1 MQKKALA
8 DEPAGIVGEV
18 YEKPRGSCGLEGSD
32 SGDHI
37 DLELFDIII
46 LKGSYKQLL
55 AINNT
60 TVKIIEQL
68 TTPVMP
74 SGRTYETISIA
85 LLFTG
90 DKVGW
95 YWDGNPT
102 AFDGESMAPLARS
115 LVKDRRVSDVDLLST
130 PFVPALAAQLLAQL
144 SRTLKRWEHP

>member
-1 MQKKALA
+1 VQKKAFA
-8 DEPAGIVGEV
+8 DEPARVVGEV

-37 DLELFDIII
+37 DLELFNIII

-55 AINNT
+55 AVNKT
-60 TVKIIEQL
+60 AVKIVGQL

-74 SGRTYETISIA
+74 SGRRYETISIA

-102 AFDGESMAPLARS
+102 AFDGERKTPLARC
-115 LVKDRRVSDVDLLST
+115 LVRDRRVSDVDLLST

-144 SRTLKRWEHP
+144 